1 MATEVTGFIESL
13 LQAIGMA
20 LGAAEADAANEG
32 LVVVALA
39 VAVVLIVGSWFLRP
53 GALDSFDF
61 GITHFDHGSCFGGDS
76 SDCGS
81 GDGGSGSGD

>member
-20 LGAAEADAANEG
+20 LGAAEADAATEG
-32 LVVVALA
+32 LVVLAL
-39 VAVVLIVGSWFLRP
+39 VLAVVLIVGSWFLRP

-61 GITHFDHGSCFGGDS
+61 GINHFDHGNCFGGDS
-76 SDCGS
+76 PDCGS
-81 GDGGSGSGD
+81 GDGGSGD